1 MTAETPRILLVDD
14 DVDFVEMNRHVLE
27 AGGYRVEA
35 AYDAEEALG
44 KMAAL
49 SPHLVI
55 TDLIMKTLD
64 AGFSF
69 ARRVKEDPRFR
80 AVRVIIVTSVTS
92 AMGMDFR
99 PRTPPKTLRRCM
111 PMPTSTSR
119 SPRRRSW
126 QRCRNSSPNPG
137 RRRPLSRQ
145 CRQTKMVWTAGAGS
159 SKNNLPG
166 RRSGLK
172 GRGV

>member
-49 SPHLVI
+49 GPHLVI

-69 ARRVKEDPRFR
+69 ARRVKEDPQFR

-99 PRTPPKTLRRCM
+99 PRTPRRPCGDACRCLLRQAGR
-111 PMPTSTSR
+111 PADAPGKGAGT
-119 SPRRRSW
+119 PRRTPDVGGPYPVSA
-126 QRCRNSSPNPG
+126 G
-137 RRRPLSRQ
+137 RRKWCGRPAPGAVKTT
-145 CRQTKMVWTAGAGS
+145 CRADA
-159 SKNNLPG
+159 PD
-166 RRSGLK
+166 
-172 GRGV
+172 

>member
-49 SPHLVI
+49 RPHLVI

-69 ARRVKEDPRFR
+69 ARRVKEDPQFR

-92 AMGMDFR
+92 TMGMDFR
-99 PRTPPKTLRRCM
+99 PRTPEDLAAMHADAYFDKPVAPQTLLAKVRELLAE
-111 PMPTSTSR
+111 
-119 SPRRRSW
+119 PR
-126 QRCRNSSPNPG
+126 
-137 RRRPLSRQ
+137 
-145 CRQTKMVWTAGAGS
+145 T
-159 SKNNLPG
+159 
-166 RRSGLK
+166 
-172 GRGV
+172 